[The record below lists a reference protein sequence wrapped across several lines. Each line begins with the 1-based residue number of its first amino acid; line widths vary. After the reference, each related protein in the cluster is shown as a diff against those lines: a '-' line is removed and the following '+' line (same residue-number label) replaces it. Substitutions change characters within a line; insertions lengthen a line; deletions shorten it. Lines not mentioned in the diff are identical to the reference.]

1 MKRLLSLAVLCLSLT
16 QCVTPDG
23 YDPQPGGGPRYRYVS
38 MPYDLNE
45 RELQYIRD
53 VTGVLEA
60 NGYRPTRGGN
70 AEYSLDFSIEEGPIN
85 TDTSI
90 TLSERGSTIAEGEGR
105 DGGPQSIFDRAG
117 VVRRSFDRA
126 LREFSSELGNG
137 GGYDRRDNDYN
148 QGYPAYP
155 Y

>member
-1 MKRLLSLAVLCLSLT
+1 MKRLLSLALACLSLT

-23 YDPQPGGGPRYRYVS
+23 YDQHNGGGSRIRYVS

-70 AEYSLDFSIEEGPIN
+70 AEYNLDFSIEEGPIN
-85 TDTSI
+85 TDTTI
-90 TLSERGSTIAEGEGR
+90 TLSERGSTIAEGAGR
-105 DGGPQSIFDRAG
+105 DGGPQSIFDRAS

-126 LREFSSELGNG
+126 LREFSGQLGS
-137 GGYDRRDNDYN
+137 GGYD
-148 QGYPAYP
+148 QGYPTFP